1 MNSEWMTLSA
11 EDKLPPVADN
21 EAHEVRQM
29 PDGSLQFRV
38 VDTDD
43 PVRKAK
49 FEAAVRDSME
59 RYAGAFKKLAEL
71 GD

>member
-1 MNSEWMTLSA
+1 
-11 EDKLPPVADN
+11 
-21 EAHEVRQM
+21 M
-29 PDGSLQFRV
+29 PDGSLQFRI

-49 FEAAVRDSME
+49 FEASLKDSMV
-59 RYAGAFKKLAEL
+59 RYAGALKKLAES